1 VQYYFDLARENA
13 LKNSA
18 LRAMNTLPIYLC
30 ANSHDPVL
38 FILQNQVTKNIIT
51 DWQYSGTNQL
61 LFLFHGTRLTDLLE
75 VAKTRPSTTLYT
87 FTHVFHGNEYLLS
100 ATEDELDKDG
110 LKQLFIE
117 YGQHKT
123 NWRTYHLALRPFTYQ
138 ENQRYEVTSVQP
150 QSFQQITHLAT
161 LTEIKTNEVIAKDT
175 RPEKQALNLLNKYVH
190 RTKQLKL
197 TAPTYHLFPDELRK
211 EERYSFRSAIKIR
224 LDGYSCTGKIIDFS
238 YSGLKVQLDQIPI
251 LTKRSIVKVD
261 FLELQKLSSKFRLV
275 GVEYR
280 AITSSPG
287 NIFHLQVASQ
297 DGFNQVRDF
306 FTLLVKNNPAHFT
319 EIPLKAPKQ
328 PVTSR
333 LHEVAESALEHALF
347 FVTTGSGK
355 PKLTYSSIPP
365 TATALK
371 ALFEIECE
379 ENNLHNFIALS
390 NNDLLE
396 RILCQPLR
404 HATPEGV
411 NFEQTIY
418 IKKVAK
424 NDGKFSINSYIDEDF
439 SSEESKREFILAQ
452 KRAGQLQILHYQLST
467 ITTPDLSIIEA
478 EVAMISRHAVHLGKR
493 IQEVLLG
500 VGAIIEVIDRTDHV
514 LNEDYQ

>member
-1 VQYYFDLARENA
+1 
-13 LKNSA
+13 
-18 LRAMNTLPIYLC
+18 
-30 ANSHDPVL
+30 
-38 FILQNQVTKNIIT
+38 
-51 DWQYSGTNQL
+51 
-61 LFLFHGTRLTDLLE
+61 
-75 VAKTRPSTTLYT
+75 
-87 FTHVFHGNEYLLS
+87 
-100 ATEDELDKDG
+100 
-110 LKQLFIE
+110 
-117 YGQHKT
+117 
-123 NWRTYHLALRPFTYQ
+123 
-138 ENQRYEVTSVQP
+138 
-150 QSFQQITHLAT
+150 
-161 LTEIKTNEVIAKDT
+161 
-175 RPEKQALNLLNKYVH
+175 
-190 RTKQLKL
+190 
-197 TAPTYHLFPDELRK
+197 
-211 EERYSFRSAIKIR
+211 
-224 LDGYSCTGKIIDFS
+224 
-238 YSGLKVQLDQIPI
+238 
-251 LTKRSIVKVD
+251 
-261 FLELQKLSSKFRLV
+261 
-275 GVEYR
+275 
-280 AITSSPG
+280 
-287 NIFHLQVASQ
+287 
-297 DGFNQVRDF
+297 
-306 FTLLVKNNPAHFT
+306 
-319 EIPLKAPKQ
+319 
-328 PVTSR
+328 VTSR

-424 NDGKFSINSYIDEDF
+424 NDGKFSISSYIDEDF